1 MLVYGAAQFLVV
13 VDQAVMNVSISQLV
27 DDFDTTVTVIQ
38 AVIALYAL
46 VMATLMLTG
55 GKLGDLLGRRRAFGL
70 GMAIYGLGSAL
81 TAVSWSVL
89 ALGVGWSVLEGV
101 GAALILPAMVALV
114 AGTYEGR
121 DRVLAFA
128 LLGGIAGVSI
138 AVGPILGG
146 WLTTE
151 LTWRLVF
158 VGEVVVTVAVLL
170 ALRVLPED
178 APGSRT
184 PESLDWVGS
193 SLSALGLGIIVLGA
207 LNASVWGWVEP
218 KASPIEPLGFA
229 LTPFVVAA
237 GALTLVAFS
246 SWERRRARQGRS
258 RLVRLELLSLAP
270 LRAALQALLTQNVV
284 LLGTFFVV
292 PLYLQ
297 LVQGLNALETGL
309 RMLPVSVAML
319 LTSVAGSLLSSRLSP
334 RAIVRGG
341 FAVLVVALATLIG
354 AIEPALEGWAF
365 GSAMAALGVGMG
377 LIASQL
383 GNVIQSAVDDGDRS
397 EAGGL
402 QWTAQ
407 QLGGS
412 LGVAVIGA
420 GVLSA
425 LAGNV
430 IAIVEDDAR
439 LAPQVREQVTTQVSE
454 GLDFVTVEQVGDAGQ
469 EAGLDATSLAAV
481 TEDYAEAQLVAL
493 KAGLLAALGLAIL
506 ALVLARDLPSG
517 KARSPVPTS

>member
-1 MLVYGAAQFLVV
+1 
-13 VDQAVMNVSISQLV
+13 
-27 DDFDTTVTVIQ
+27 
-38 AVIALYAL
+38 
-46 VMATLMLTG
+46 
-55 GKLGDLLGRRRAFGL
+55 
-70 GMAIYGLGSAL
+70 
-81 TAVSWSVL
+81 
-89 ALGVGWSVLEGV
+89 
-101 GAALILPAMVALV
+101 
-114 AGTYEGR
+114 
-121 DRVLAFA
+121 
-128 LLGGIAGVSI
+128 
-138 AVGPILGG
+138 
-146 WLTTE
+146 
-151 LTWRLVF
+151 
-158 VGEVVVTVAVLL
+158 
-170 ALRVLPED
+170 
-178 APGSRT
+178 
-184 PESLDWVGS
+184 
-193 SLSALGLGIIVLGA
+193 
-207 LNASVWGWVEP
+207 
-218 KASPIEPLGFA
+218 
-229 LTPFVVAA
+229 
-237 GALTLVAFS
+237 
-246 SWERRRARQGRS
+246 
-258 RLVRLELLSLAP
+258 SLAP

-319 LTSVAGSLLSSRLSP
+319 LTSLGGSLLSSRLSP

-354 AIEPALEGWAF
+354 AIEPALEGWGF

-420 GVLSA
+420 VVLSA

-469 EAGLDATSLAAV
+469 EAGLDAASLAAV

-493 KAGLLAALGLAIL
+493 KAGLLAALGLAVL
-506 ALVLARDLPSG
+506 ALVLVRDLPSG
-517 KARSPVPTS
+517 KARPPVPTS

>member
-1 MLVYGAAQFLVV
+1 MVVYGAAQFLVV
-13 VDQAVMNVSISQLV
+13 LDQAVMNVSISQLV

-38 AVIALYAL
+38 AVITLYAL
-46 VMATLMLTG
+46 VMAMLMLTG

-89 ALGVGWSVLEGV
+89 TLGLGWSILEGI
-101 GAALILPAMVALV
+101 GAALVLPAMVALV
-114 AGTYEGR
+114 ASTYEGR

-128 LLGGIAGVSI
+128 LLGGVAGVSI
-138 AVGPILGG
+138 AVGPVLGG

-158 VGEVVVTVAVLL
+158 VGEVVVTIGVLL

-178 APGSRT
+178 APRSGASK
-184 PESLDWVGS
+184 PLDWVGS
-193 SLSALGLGIIVLGA
+193 SLSALGLGIIVLGT
-207 LNASVWGWVEP
+207 LNASVWGWIEP
-218 KASPIEPLGFA
+218 KASPIEPFGFA
-229 LTPFVVAA
+229 LTPFVIGA
-237 GALTLVAFS
+237 GALALVGFGA
-246 SWERRRARQGRS
+246 WGRRRARLGQS
-258 RLVRLELLSLAP
+258 RLVRLELLSIPP
-270 LRAALQALLTQNVV
+270 LRAGLQGFLTQNIV

-297 LVQGLNALETGL
+297 LVQGLDALETGL
-309 RMLPVSVAML
+309 RMVPVSMAML
-319 LTSVAGSLLSSRLSP
+319 LTSLGGSVLTRWLSP

-341 FAVLVVALATLIG
+341 FAVLAAALAALIG
-354 AIEPALEGWAF
+354 AIEPTLDGWAF
-365 GSAMAALGVGMG
+365 GTAMAALGVGMG

-383 GNVIQSAVDDGDRS
+383 ANVIQSAVDQADRS

-420 GVLSA
+420 IVLSA

-430 IAIVEDDAR
+430 IDLVEDDAR

-454 GLDFVTVEQVGDAGQ
+454 GLDFVTIEQVSDAGQ
-469 EAGLDATSLAAV
+469 GAGLDATSVAAL
-481 TEDYAEAQLVAL
+481 TEDYAEAQLFAL
-493 KAGLLAALGLAIL
+493 KAGLLAALGLALL
-506 ALVLARDLPSG
+506 ALVLTRDLPLG
-517 KARSPVPTS
+517 TST